1 MSVQTEI
8 DRIIQAVAEAHEKVL
23 EKGGTTAVPYL
34 VANLKSAIDS
44 IPVGVEL
51 PTLTNPGVAA
61 NLLEGKQLI
70 DQEGNVVDGAM
81 PEVELA
87 KPVVKLGG
95 KYGNGNNSQIYVSV
109 TQSPGYVS
117 GGIKEAYAT
126 VPNMTQPRT
135 VTPSLQPQTIRCNGY
150 MMLTNIL
157 VEAIPEEIVPD
168 WNRVTATA
176 ADVRTGKSIATTDGI
191 VEGTMPDV
199 TLPTL
204 MFRVLPQ
211 NGMFEVEM
219 VQDKQGYV
227 VQQSMKVRMDAFR
240 FITPDGNEKT
250 GTLAYNGATAGT
262 LDGLNSTSVSVPE
275 GYTEGGEI
283 TFDDT
288 ALAARIDAI

>member
-34 VANLKSAIDS
+34 VANLKTAIDS
-44 IPVGVEL
+44 IPLGVKL
-51 PTLTNPGVAA
+51 PTLTNPGAAA

-95 KYGNGNNSQIYVSV
+95 KYGNGNNSEIYVSV
-109 TQSPGYVS
+109 TQEPGYVS
-117 GGIKEAYAT
+117 GGTKEAYAT

-150 MMLTNIL
+150 MMLTDIL
-157 VEAIPEEIVPD
+157 VEAVPEEIVPD
-168 WNRVTATA
+168 WNQVTATA

-199 TLPTL
+199 LLPTL
-204 MFRVLPQ
+204 LFRVLPQ

-219 VQDKQGYV
+219 FQEKPGYV
-227 VQQSMKVRMDAFR
+227 IQQSSKVRMDAFR

-250 GTLAYNGATAGT
+250 GTLAYNGATSGT
-262 LDGLNSTSVSVPE
+262 MDGLNSTSVSVPE